1 MSRPPK
7 RRSHRRRRRV
17 STNQS
22 RILSALEFFAARAYP
37 LRREP
42 QSGDKDHDLIGWLVC
57 STGSYQP
64 LGRAVR
70 PVGFLTLTR
79 NDSRKIT
86 EILAMTAAFIEFARS
101 ADNRYGSSRSS
112 SLRGKL
118 WVTRLSAG
126 MGACGSATRTPLIG
140 YTHRPR
146 RKLTESML
154 RARWL
159 ESSRRN
165 LTSGIPPSD
174 QPKSFE
180 QAFNSD

>member
-7 RRSHRRRRRV
+7 RRSRRRRRRV
-17 STNQS
+17 STNQC
-22 RILSALEFFAARAYP
+22 RIPSALKFFAARAYP

-42 QSGDKDHDLIGWLVC
+42 QSGDEDHDLIGWLVC

-70 PVGFLTLTR
+70 PVGFLPSTR

-112 SLRGKL
+112 SSRGKL

-126 MGACGSATRTPLIG
+126 MGACGSATRTPLVG

-146 RKLTESML
+146 RKLTESKL

-159 ESSRRN
+159 ESTRRN
-165 LTSGIPPSD
+165 LTCGISPSD
-174 QPKSFE
+174 QPWRFRQSFY
-180 QAFNSD
+180 SG